1 MIFKVITLW
10 NNSDQLIKEFFK
22 YRTTAFVFVVT
33 VTLVHVSE
41 NNLPISYI
49 QYSFLAVSLVIPSIL
64 FYLSSKSQD
73 PLLSVLNETI
83 FDLFWCGVFIATIN
97 FSISPSF
104 VIGLVSITNYVSAKG
119 VYKIYRLL

>member
-1 MIFKVITLW
+1 MAFKLITLW

-33 VTLVHVSE
+33 VIFVHAYE
-41 NNLPISYI
+41 NNIPLSYI
-49 QYSFLAVSLVIPSIL
+49 QYSFLVISLAIPSIL

-73 PLLSVLNETI
+73 PLVSVLNETI
-83 FDLFWCGVFIATIN
+83 FDLFWCGVFIAAID

-104 VIGLVSITNYVSAKG
+104 VIGLVSI
-119 VYKIYRLL
+119 